1 VALSEQVENLLYIPG
16 KPALHSTRPP
26 KIPDPDETFLP
37 IVRIMV
43 VDPSAAV
50 RGLLVVGGTS
60 RERAPFHRAASP
72 QRFSISV
79 PATVRAAGFQAE

>member
-16 KPALHSTRPP
+16 KPALQSTRTP

-37 IVRIMV
+37 IVRIIM

-50 RGLLVVGGTS
+50 RGLAGG
-60 RERAPFHRAASP
+60 RWHIP
-72 QRFSISV
+72 
-79 PATVRAAGFQAE
+79 